1 MSNALKTAANIIEQ
15 NVVLMAVNARQQEE
29 ISQLK
34 RQLEWFRRHLFG
46 QKSERR
52 NPDLYSLQLA
62 FSDLGGEGNTPL
74 PAPDTQTVAAHSRNK
89 PAKPTV
95 SGKPAALYSG
105 RIDPG
110 ILRSS
115 RIDDRE
121 GVTNGCAG

>member
-62 FSDLGGEGNTPL
+62 FSDLG
-74 PAPDTQTVAAHSRNK
+74 
-89 PAKPTV
+89 
-95 SGKPAALYSG
+95 
-105 RIDPG
+105 
-110 ILRSS
+110 
-115 RIDDRE
+115 
-121 GVTNGCAG
+121 

>member
-1 MSNALKTAANIIEQ
+1 
-15 NVVLMAVNARQQEE
+15 MAVNARQQEE

-62 FSDLGGEGNTPL
+62 FSDLGGEGNTPP

-89 PAKPTV
+89 PAKPTLPLKTDC
-95 SGKPAALYSG
+95 SSTNPNSPWKPSPCPAKRQRGWIRRST
-105 RIDPG
+105 
-110 ILRSS
+110 RSS
-115 RIDDRE
+115 ARRSRTAWPN
-121 GVTNGCAG
+121 VLPVM